1 MMPHICTMPHL
12 SKGAF
17 LWGQSSQDQVSKII
31 QIMVHQFKGT
41 NESLSRGIEYL
52 DSSVLL
58 MQQDSSDFGSMILIW
73 IIPVEHTSG
82 LGTVQSEPWQ
92 SAGKILLIKS

>member
-1 MMPHICTMPHL
+1 MPHL

-58 MQQDSSDFGSMILIW
+58 MQQDSSDFGSMI
-73 IIPVEHTSG
+73 IPVEHTSG